1 MTYDAIIFDGETL
14 ADYGETETPA
24 IRLNDLTQPEANVI
38 ANAAQ
43 RNGLFVCL
51 LPCPKNG

>member
-24 IRLNDLTQPEANVI
+24 IRLNDLTQSEANVI
-38 ANAAQ
+38 ANATQ